1 MDLAEQQLL
10 QDILLELKK
19 LNNSRTNYAKSF
31 LAGLLHSLGSFL
43 GTAVFA
49 VFMVYLFGLFSSR
62 LIRPTSHFIE
72 NVFKQIDWTTVIPA
86 PKVDLNLKNI
96 DLGL

>member
-1 MDLAEQQLL
+1 MGPVEQQLL
-10 QDILLELKK
+10 QDILFELKK
-19 LNNSRTNYAKSF
+19 LNNSKTNYVKSF
-31 LAGLLHSLGSFL
+31 LAGLIHSLGSFL

-49 VFMVYLFGLFSSR
+49 VFIVYLFGLFSSR

-72 NVFKQIDWTTVIPA
+72 QIFANVNWTNVIPA
-86 PKVDLNLKNI
+86 PKLDLKNV